1 MSHFISLSRR
11 PGAAVLAVAFAVA
24 LASPAFAQQPA
35 AKPAAPA
42 PAAAAPA
49 EPSASHVAVA
59 REVLIVSGITRT
71 FDGMVN
77 QALEQFKAGVLQ
89 TQPNLR
95 AELDAAATAVEAK
108 MRAGEIVNMQISA
121 GILLARRM
129 SEPELKEVLAFFQSP
144 AGQKY
149 VETQP
154 RFLDDLVP
162 AIDGWAAKALPEA
175 VNQVRAAMAAKGH
188 NL

>member
-1 MSHFISLSRR
+1 VSHSIRPSRR
-11 PGAAVLAVAFAVA
+11 PGAAALVVA
-24 LASPAFAQQPA
+24 LAAVLATPAFAQQPA
-35 AKPAAPA
+35 PAPA

-49 EPSASHVAVA
+49 EPTPSHVAIA
-59 REVLIVSGITRT
+59 REVLIATGITRT
-71 FDGMVN
+71 FDGMVS
-77 QALEQFKAGVLQ
+77 QSLEQFKAGVLQ

-95 AELDAAATAVEAK
+95 ADLDAAAAAVEQK
-108 MRAGEIVNMQISA
+108 MRAGEVVNMQISA

-129 SEPELKEVLAFFQSP
+129 SEAELKEVLTFFKSA

-149 VETQP
+149 VEAQP

-175 VNQVRAAMAAKGH
+175 INQVRAAMAVKGH
-188 NL
+188 KL